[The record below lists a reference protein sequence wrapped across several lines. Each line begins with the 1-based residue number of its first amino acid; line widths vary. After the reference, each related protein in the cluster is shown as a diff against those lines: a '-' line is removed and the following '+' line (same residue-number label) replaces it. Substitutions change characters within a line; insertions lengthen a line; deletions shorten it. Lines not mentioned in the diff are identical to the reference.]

1 MNKYDNENNRSTSV
15 LYVDFQNQKQIYNPL
30 EEWRQSLAKELEDSG
45 YSSEL
50 DNHIFKS
57 KPVSQAKNLY
67 ELNSEFQ
74 NLEIDQ
80 TIVLFRNHHFE
91 IAFKRIDED
100 KTMILLSSILSG
112 LDRALL
118 QPKLEKEVRIIQ
130 KYYKQMQ
137 VLFCD

>member
-1 MNKYDNENNRSTSV
+1 MNKYDNENDTSTSV

-30 EEWRQSLAKELEDSG
+30 EEWRQSLAKELEESG
-45 YSSEL
+45 YSSGL

-80 TIVLFRNHHFE
+80 TIVLFRNHHYE